1 LGLTTYIEERS
12 KTIWIEIVK
21 DFKIGQDEGWI
32 RKELN
37 VEIIFYFMRKITSNL
52 VDKELLRF
60 FNTPQDMIMELTN
73 LFVYGIT
80 PRENHEV

>member
-1 LGLTTYIEERS
+1 MGLTTYIEERS